1 MRLLNVLVGPA
12 VLASLLFTL
21 VVTPVF
27 AQRAQPALVVEEV
40 EMEPATASA
49 DASASATA
57 SEAANIKIQEHK
69 DSDIT
74 ETGGRQK
81 SELAML
87 LDQNPVTDNTPLSFL
102 ARSIRSAVEK
112 GVPANT
118 IVLLLIFPLISLF
131 IAFSRHIIGLRGF
144 GVYTPAVL
152 AVAFVSTG
160 IINGIV
166 LFLVVLLVTMVT
178 RKLIRPL
185 KLQYLPRA
193 AMLMWAVSLGIL
205 GFLLVAG
212 YFGMNI
218 FYSMSIFV
226 ILIIMLL
233 SENFMDTQLASSQSE
248 AIRLTVETILL
259 ATVSS
264 FLIGSKTVQETVI
277 LNPELTLVVV
287 AILNFVV
294 GKYQGLRFLEYFRFR
309 SIVER

>member
-1 MRLLNVLVGPA
+1 MRLLQL
-12 VLASLLFTL
+12 LASSACTVFLFLSL
-21 VVTPVF
+21 VTTQVA
-27 AQRAQPALVVEEV
+27 AQQSFPTVVEEV

-49 DASASATA
+49 DASESASASQAA
-57 SEAANIKIQEHK
+57 SLIIQEHK
-69 DSDIT
+69 DGDIT

-81 SELAML
+81 DELVML
-87 LDQNPVTDNTPLSFL
+87 LENNPVREATPLNFL
-102 ARSIRSAVEK
+102 ARSIRSATEK

-118 IVLLLIFPLISLF
+118 LVLLLIFPLVSFF

-160 IINGIV
+160 IINGIA

-178 RKLIRPL
+178 RKLIKPL

-205 GFLLVAG
+205 AFLLIAGFLGASA
-212 YFGMNI
+212 

-264 FLIGSKTVQETVI
+264 FLIDSKSVQEMVI
-277 LNPELTLVVV
+277 LNPELTLAAV

-294 GKYQGLRFLEYFRFR
+294 GKYRGLRFLEYFRFR

>member
-1 MRLLNVLVGPA
+1 MKLVQQAFGI
-12 VLASLLFTL
+12 VLAFIFFFSLVNIE
-21 VVTPVF
+21 VV
-27 AQRAQPALVVEEV
+27 AQNNLPSLVEEI
-40 EMEPATASA
+40 EMEPATSSA
-49 DASASATA
+49 DASQSASASQAA
-57 SEAANIKIQEHK
+57 SLIIQERK

-81 SELAML
+81 DELAL
-87 LDQNPVTDNTPLSFL
+87 LLENNPVNEPTPLNFL
-102 ARSIRSAVEK
+102 ARSIRNAVDK

-118 IVLLLIFPLISLF
+118 LVLLLIFPLVSFF
-131 IAFSRHIIGLRGF
+131 IAFSRHIVGLRGF

-160 IINGIV
+160 IINGII
-166 LFLVVLLVTMVT
+166 LFLVVVIVTMIT
-178 RKLIRPL
+178 RKVIRPL

-205 GFLLVAG
+205 AFLLIAG
-212 YFGMNI
+212 SLGASALYG
-218 FYSMSIFV
+218 MSIFV

-264 FLIGSKTVQETVI
+264 FLIGSKTVQEMVI

-294 GKYQGLRFLEYFRFR
+294 GKYRGLRALEYLRFR
-309 SIVER
+309 SIIER

>member
-1 MRLLNVLVGPA
+1 MRLLIRSA
-12 VLASLLFTL
+12 FAILLFL
-21 VVTPVF
+21 GLFVSPVM
-27 AQRAQPALVVEEV
+27 AQRSFPTVVEEV
-40 EMEPATASA
+40 EMAPATESA
-49 DASASATA
+49 EATESASA
-57 SEAANIKIQEHK
+57 SEAASIIIQEHK

-81 SELAML
+81 DKLALL
-87 LDQNPVTDNTPLSFL
+87 LDQNPVAEDNALTFL
-102 ARSIRSAVEK
+102 ASAIRSAVNK

-118 IVLLLIFPLISLF
+118 IVLLLIFPLVSFF

-152 AVAFVSTG
+152 AIGFVSTG
-160 IINGIV
+160 IINGIA

-193 AMLMWAVSLGIL
+193 AMLMWAVSIGVLA
-205 GFLLVAG
+205 FLLIAG
-212 YFGMNI
+212 YFGLGAL
-218 FYSMSIFV
+218 YSISIFV

-248 AIRLTVETILL
+248 AIRLTIETILL
-259 ATVSS
+259 ATISS
-264 FLIGSKTVQETVI
+264 FLIGSETVQEMVI
-277 LNPELTLVVV
+277 LNPELTLITV

-294 GKYQGLRFLEYFRFR
+294 GKYQGLRLLEHLRFR
-309 SIVER
+309 SIIDQ

>member
-1 MRLLNVLVGPA
+1 MRLLQLLAGSALVF
-12 VLASLLFTL
+12 LAFLSL
-21 VVTPVF
+21 VTTQVF
-27 AQRAQPALVVEEV
+27 AQRSFPTVVEEV
-40 EMEPATASA
+40 EMDPATASA
-49 DASASATA
+49 DASESASASQAA
-57 SEAANIKIQEHK
+57 SLIIQEHK

-81 SELAML
+81 DELVML
-87 LDQNPVTDNTPLSFL
+87 LENNPVGETTPLNFL
-102 ARSIRSAVEK
+102 ARSIRSATDK

-118 IVLLLIFPLISLF
+118 LVLLLIFPLVSFF
-131 IAFSRHIIGLRGF
+131 IAFSRHVIGLRGF

-160 IINGIV
+160 IINGIA
-166 LFLVVLLVTMVT
+166 LFLVVLLVTMLT
-178 RKLIRPL
+178 RKLIRPF

-205 GFLLVAG
+205 AFLLIAG
-212 YFGMNI
+212 SLGASAL
-218 FYSMSIFV
+218 YSTSIFV

-264 FLIGSKTVQETVI
+264 FFIGSKSVQEMVI
-277 LNPELTLVVV
+277 LNPELTLIVV

-294 GKYQGLRFLEYFRFR
+294 GKYRGLRFLEYFRFR
-309 SIVER
+309 SIIER